1 VAMLRVRH
9 AIELITQS
17 KIQGEVAADLPTV
30 LRVPVIL
37 MLAKVFVVSGL
48 SRGGLVEEFGIVIEA
63 DESPKSGGIIFQ
75 FREAGQ
81 RGINY
86 RRIQH
91 AETVEVS
98 AKINLPPRIEVV
110 EPALPDAA
118 EIHPEFKVMRPPGP
132 AQAVA
137 KAGCSRRAVL
147 TIGQKGIGAAS
158 EWSECVEDVFAS
170 RTELVDYVDAG
181 IIQDIQSLTF
191 ERNIKLVPT
200 RAECVEQ
207 SVGQG

>member
-1 VAMLRVRH
+1 MLLVRH

-37 MLAKVFVVSGL
+37 MLAKVFVVGGL

-75 FREAGQ
+75 FREAGH
-81 RGINY
+81 

-110 EPALPDAA
+110 EPALADVA
-118 EIHPEFKVMRPPGP
+118 EIHPEFKVMRPTGP
-132 AQAVA
+132 AQ
-137 KAGCSRRAVL
+137 
-147 TIGQKGIGAAS
+147 
-158 EWSECVEDVFAS
+158 
-170 RTELVDYVDAG
+170 
-181 IIQDIQSLTF
+181 
-191 ERNIKLVPT
+191 
-200 RAECVEQ
+200 
-207 SVGQG
+207 